1 MAVQNPLNIQELL
14 DLCIDFVS
22 ESRPSLL
29 SCSLVARAWVNTAQ
43 AHLFR
48 NPLYFPPGDSL
59 VDIDA
64 MALKLLEAL
73 QSFPHLIR
81 HVHALD
87 FIQVRPDSTVEKIC
101 GLGFTHLEKLTIEVD
116 HRIGYWQSEAFVRV
130 LALPT
135 LRFLAIHSAVRVPSS
150 CGETLFRRL
159 SPSIQHLRLACP
171 RWDLRE
177 LQPAGDAAPPNRLT
191 SLTLDAGPAQC
202 LHPGVMR
209 PLDIS
214 NLLAL
219 SVWRADKISW
229 NMIPHRTM
237 QSLRILNLRLS
248 IFDEDG
254 VDLSI
259 FPKLA
264 VLRVD
269 RAYTLSALCH
279 TVTTLCSPRV
289 IIITASCLNFEHD
302 ECDVLDG
309 ILGSFD
315 SSPLPVVEFELVRR
329 DHEGQIEWGS
339 CFPILTSQNRLRV
352 VCRTWE
358 MAEEWWE

>member
-1 MAVQNPLNIQELL
+1 
-14 DLCIDFVS
+14 
-22 ESRPSLL
+22 
-29 SCSLVARAWVNTAQ
+29 
-43 AHLFR
+43 
-48 NPLYFPPGDSL
+48 
-59 VDIDA
+59 

-73 QSFPHLIR
+73 QLSPHLAR
-81 HVHALD
+81 HVRALD
-87 FIQVRPDSTVEKIC
+87 FIQVRPDSTIQQIC
-101 GLGFTHLEKLTIEVD
+101 SLDFKFTHLEKLTIEVD
-116 HRIGYWQSEAFVRV
+116 DRIEYWQSEAFVRV

-135 LRFLAIHSAVRVPSS
+135 LRFLAIHSSVRVPSS
-150 CGETLFRRL
+150 CSETLFRRL
-159 SPSIQHLRLACP
+159 SPSVQHLRLACP
-171 RWDLRE
+171 GWDLRE
-177 LQPAGDAAPPNRLT
+177 IQPGGGDGAAAPMRLK
-191 SLTLDAGPAQC
+191 SLTLDAGSAQS
-202 LHPGVMR
+202 LHPGVMW

-229 NMIPHRTM
+229 NTIPRRTM
-237 QSLRILNLRLS
+237 HSLRILNLRLS
-248 IFDEDG
+248 IFDENG

-269 RAYTLSALCH
+269 RAYTLSALCQ
-279 TVTTLCSPRV
+279 TVTTIPSPRL

-329 DHEGQIEWGS
+329 DDEGQIEWGS
-339 CFPILTSQNRLRV
+339 RFPILTSQKRLRV

-358 MAEEWWE
+358 MAEEWWEQTINAL